1 MCRPPLFFW
10 GKVLTKRAARVY
22 IFRVMNRQPHVLP
35 TYGQSPIAAAK
46 GEGSYL
52 YDTEGRRY
60 VDFCAGIATCSL
72 GHCNPIVVDAVCKQ
86 AQQLMHC
93 SNLYTIPQQE
103 ELAALIVDKI
113 VGISGRVFFCNSGA
127 EANDGIIKVARRFGH
142 RRPAADGSPRYEV
155 ITFNKSFHGRTLG
168 SMAATGQQKIQ
179 VEFDPLLVGFK
190 YVDFNDAEA
199 LRAAISKE
207 TCGIMLEAI
216 QGEGG
221 VNPATPEFMQTV
233 AELCRAHDLLF
244 MVDEVQ
250 CGYGRCGAPMGWQ
263 AVCPTVKPDLISCAK
278 GIGGGFPMGCF
289 WVSNRAIDAEGTE
302 LSSIMG
308 PGSHGSTFGG
318 TPLAC
323 SAALAVVKEIVNA
336 NLSARA
342 AMLGEKIKSEIE
354 SWNLPVV
361 ECVRGY
367 GLLRGIGLR
376 KGAFPVPE
384 GVATPAA
391 YVNGLCLKAGLLA
404 CPAGPD
410 TLRLIPALTVPD
422 DVLAEG
428 LAILKDV
435 LSQLS

>member
-1 MCRPPLFFW
+1 
-10 GKVLTKRAARVY
+10 
-22 IFRVMNRQPHVLP
+22 MNTQAHVLP
-35 TYGQSPIAAAK
+35 TYGRAPISAAK

-72 GHCNPIVVDAVCKQ
+72 GHCHPVLVEALCKQ
-86 AQQLMHC
+86 AHELMHC
-93 SNLYTIPQQE
+93 SNLYAIPQQE
-103 ELAALIVDKI
+103 ELAALIVEKI
-113 VGISGRVFFCNSGA
+113 VGIPGRVFFCNSGA

-168 SMAATGQQKIQ
+168 SMAATGQAKIQ

-233 AELCRAHDLLF
+233 AELCREHDLLF

-250 CGYGRCGAPMGWQ
+250 CGFGRCGAPMGWQ
-263 AVCPTVKPDLISCAK
+263 AVCPTVQPDLISCAK

-289 WVSNRAIDAEGTE
+289 WVSNRAMDEAGTE

-323 SAALAVVKEIVNA
+323 SAGLAVVKEILA
-336 NLSARA
+336 ADLPARA
-342 AMLGEKIKSEIE
+342 AALGEKVKAEVE

-361 ECVRGY
+361 ECVRGH
-367 GLLRGIGLR
+367 GLLRGVGLR
-376 KGAFPVPE
+376 AGSFTVPE
-384 GVATPAA
+384 GTTPAG
-391 YVNGLCLKAGLLA
+391 YVNSLCMQAGLLA

-410 TLRLIPALTVPD
+410 TLRLIPALTVPEE
-422 DVLAEG
+422 VLAEG
-428 LAILKDV
+428 LNILKEV
-435 LSQLS
+435 LSQLG

>member
-1 MCRPPLFFW
+1 M
-10 GKVLTKRAARVY
+10 
-22 IFRVMNRQPHVLP
+22 
-35 TYGQSPIAAAK
+35 
-46 GEGSYL
+46 
-52 YDTEGRRY
+52 
-60 VDFCAGIATCSL
+60 DFCAGIATCSL
-72 GHCNPIVVDAVCKQ
+72 GHCNPIVVEAVCKQ

-113 VGISGRVFFCNSGA
+113 VGIPGRVFFCNSGA

-142 RRPAADGSPRYEV
+142 RRPAADGTPRYEV

-179 VEFDPLLVGFK
+179 LEFDPLLVGFK

-233 AELCRAHDLLF
+233 AALCREHDLLF

-289 WVSNRAIDAEGTE
+289 WVSNRAIDAQGTE
-302 LSSIMG
+302 LSSIMS

-323 SAALAVVKEIVNA
+323 SAALAVVKEIVES

-342 AMLGEKIKSEIE
+342 AELGEKIKAEIE
-354 SWNLPVV
+354 SWELPVV

-376 KGAFPVPE
+376 KGAFTLPE
-384 GVATPAA
+384 GATTPAA

-410 TLRLIPALTVPD
+410 TLRLIPALTVPE
-422 DVLAEG
+422 DVIAEG

-435 LSQLS
+435 LAKLA